1 MLTINATVVKQ
12 IKQNIG
18 YILTGIAFI
27 LIVTLSILSVLKIVN
42 NGLFLGLIG
51 LMATFYFGYLK
62 NKIEDDKVFK
72 ELFDSFSE
80 RYDGKMNDLINEL
93 RTPNSDRLLSVI
105 ETNLVID
112 YFNLCAEEYLWRTK
126 KRIPDEVWNAWKAGI
141 VKNLEIPQIMNI
153 YKSEMESENGR
164 VSYYG
169 LDKEL
174 NIKQ

>member
-1 MLTINATVVKQ
+1 MKQ

-18 YILTGIAFI
+18 LILTGIAFI
-27 LIVTLSILSVLKIVN
+27 LLVTLSILSALKIIN
-42 NGLFLGLIG
+42 DSLLLGLIG

-72 ELFDSFSE
+72 ELFNSFNE
-80 RYDGKMNDLINEL
+80 KYDGKINDVINEL
-93 RTPNSDRLLSVI
+93 KTTKSDRLLTVI
-105 ETNLVID
+105 EKNLVID

-141 VKNLEIPQIMNI
+141 VENLKIPQIMEL
-153 YKSEMESENGR
+153 YTSEMATENGR
-164 VSYYG
+164 ASYYG

-174 NIKQ
+174 KKLVRT